1 MLTLNSDYIYETRL
15 GEYPY
20 LLRDLTRTYG
30 GPPLK
35 KFLEKR
41 GRRMLIDIL
50 KHLTN
55 QKQCTC
61 EVIAQEK
68 FNKIRKEKRKLKS
81 LTDDVRKFIQKNLI
95 PRRVVVVDGTK
106 KVYNKDVTVYSLTP
120 FGILYSIHFLSRNKK
135 DDRIIRKLSVSH
147 KDTLPKVFGMFP
159 NFKKKL
165 GYKFIVITG
174 LRQIAEIGDGR
185 LYNFS
190 TTPPEALLD
199 LVRDYNRGWSGAKS
213 SYSDRWETQIS
224 LMVYCNILYY
234 FYNKAFREHMNNW
247 NFNHIPFEVIFNNLW
262 NDLIDSDPE
271 IRKWFSQFFKQAI
284 QAYKKRS
291 NDVRVMKSW
300 LKTSARK

>member
-1 MLTLNSDYIYETRL
+1 MLTLNSDYIYETWL

-106 KVYNKDVTVYSLTP
+106 KVYNKDVTAYSLTP
-120 FGILYSIHFLSRNKK
+120 FGILYSIHFFSKQKNISEIINNLSIEYMK
-135 DDRIIRKLSVSH
+135 V
-147 KDTLPKVFGMFP
+147 LPNVFGKFESFKVALGDDFIKILGLQRVANGNTSP
-159 NFKKKL
+159 TFISRGAIAALGNF
-165 GYKFIVITG
+165 V
-174 LRQIAEIGDGR
+174 
-185 LYNFS
+185 N
-190 TTPPEALLD
+190 
-199 LVRDYNRGWSGAKS
+199 LVHGVWMRDIFYLP
-213 SYSDRWETQIS
+213 DRWVNQIS
-224 LMVYCNILYY
+224 LCVYNNI
-234 FYNKAFREHMNNW
+234 MS
-247 NFNHIPFEVIFNNLW
+247 NLH
-262 NDLIDSDPE
+262 NDAEMEFIVGGQKGNVDDLIKKRITKFWKIISEGEPE
-271 IRKWFSQFFKQAI
+271 IKKWYQEYLEEALV
-284 QAYKKRS
+284 ANEDDARGLREAE
-291 NDVRVMKSW
+291 DW
-300 LKTSARK
+300 LK